1 MKTESQL
8 LVEAIRNLKPTSEF
22 VITEA
27 DYSTIQWHILDGDAP
42 TQAEVNAAIEQVKAN
57 DIADKETKANEK
69 AALLARLNITAEEA
83 TLLLS

>member
-1 MKTESQL
+1 MKLESQH
-8 LVEAIRNLKPTSEF
+8 LVDAIRLLKPNSEF
-22 VITEA
+22 VFTDG
-27 DYSTIQWHILDGDAP
+27 DYSAIEWHALDGDAP
-42 TQAEVNAAIEQVKAN
+42 TQAEINAAIEQVKAN